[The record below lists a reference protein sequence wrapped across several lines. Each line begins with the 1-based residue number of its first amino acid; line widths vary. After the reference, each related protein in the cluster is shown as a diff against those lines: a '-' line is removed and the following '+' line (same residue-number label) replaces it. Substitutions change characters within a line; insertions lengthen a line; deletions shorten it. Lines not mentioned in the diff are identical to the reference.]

1 MISLLTGTIKLKGLK
16 SATIDIHG
24 LGFEVFLPQLT
35 LEKIKIGQTAT
46 YYTHLQVR
54 EDALEL
60 YGFET
65 LAEKNFFELL
75 ISVSGVGPK
84 SALSVLSIA
93 KLEEIKKAILRDDPT
108 LLRKVSGI
116 GQKTAERIVVE
127 LKNKLADLVVGNER
141 IDLSTANS
149 GAFDALMTLGYSAA
163 EVREALRKLPKDIND
178 ENEII
183 KQTLKM
189 LGKK

>member
-1 MISLLTGTIKLKGLK
+1 MISLLTGTIKLKSFK

-24 LGFEVFLPQLT
+24 LGFEVFLPQLI
-35 LEKIKIGQTAT
+35 LEKIKIGQMAT

-65 LAEKNFFELL
+65 LPEKNFFELL

-93 KLEEIKKAILRDDPT
+93 KLEEIKKAILRDGPT

-127 LKNKLADLVVGNER
+127 LKNKLSDLAVGSER
-141 IDLSTANS
+141 IDLSTADN
-149 GAFDALMTLGYSAA
+149 GAFDALMTLGYSAS